1 MKSWK
6 YRLTIYTHEETVII
20 EDLGCKGSIT
30 RNLFSDSNRLNL
42 DVYNLSRTTRDKI
55 YLAPYTPYENRHMV
69 RLEAGYGENNLSQ
82 LFFGMAMEIYTSRPG
97 GSTEI
102 ITHIEACCMDLFNM
116 SSTTFAAGTD
126 KRDAIKSLANSF
138 PNVSLNSLGAVSG
151 TFQTPTTFCGNTLEQ
166 INKISGGYA
175 FIDGDELNVCLSNE
189 CVDAP
194 VPVISSDTALLDTP
208 IRKGFQYEVK
218 MRMQPQLQVGQL
230 LKIESQIVPS
240 FNGQYKVI
248 GFTHSFLFSE
258 SVAGEKTTQCTLLI
272 ADGLPATDIAAS
284 NGTASLKPTIVKNEQ
299 IAPLGDKERSDI
311 QYVLQYIKAN
321 KGKIP
326 GTKITQNI
334 TWVEMLG
341 HDNTNAERVSELN
354 IGKLANVYT
363 IAREM
368 QLILDKHFVGKT
380 ITISS
385 GWRSVRNNQSCGG
398 VANSKHLKG
407 LAMDFSIS
415 GYTASQLATFFKG
428 YWRGRVKKY
437 TSWVHVQIDNVK
449 GLVNDR

>member
-1 MKSWK
+1 MAVKTVDYTVNVNDFTVEGLAIDANKKTAIRIDGITAENVKDVDMQIVDGNLEISYDGKKAIVSNYSKLK
-6 YRLTIYTHEETVII
+6 YIKTDYEKVGKKETY
-20 EDLGCKGSIT
+20 
-30 RNLFSDSNRLNL
+30 NLFDFITNNAVDNTSNPITT
-42 DVYNLSRTTRDKI
+42 YNAKKLT
-55 YLAPYTPYENRHMV
+55 
-69 RLEAGYGENNLSQ
+69 
-82 LFFGMAMEIYTSRPG
+82 
-97 GSTEI
+97 
-102 ITHIEACCMDLFNM
+102 
-116 SSTTFAAGTD
+116 
-126 KRDAIKSLANSF
+126 
-138 PNVSLNSLGAVSG
+138 VSG
-151 TFQTPTTFCGNTLEQ
+151 TNYNDKIDLSLSDYTP
-166 INKISGGYA
+166 
-175 FIDGDELNVCLSNE
+175 
-189 CVDAP
+189 
-194 VPVISSDTALLDTP
+194 
-208 IRKGFQYEVK
+208 
-218 MRMQPQLQVGQL
+218 VG
-230 LKIESQIVPS
+230 
-240 FNGQYKVI
+240 
-248 GFTHSFLFSE
+248 
-258 SVAGEKTTQCTLLI
+258 A
-272 ADGLPATDIAAS
+272 
-284 NGTASLKPTIVKNEQ
+284 KN
-299 IAPLGDKERSDI
+299 
-311 QYVLQYIKAN
+311 IKAN